1 MNHEEL
7 LTLVRATS
15 IDLMNAGKGDG
26 TVYACYS
33 DDEIVTVFGR
43 KSAEQVVRLVR
54 KIDKASASIFNQV
67 RMFSGE
73 YKMVNG
79 VSVSIYELERQ
90 AEAEAEAE
98 ERAERK
104 PYEDRNL
111 VVNTLYEVLADLQ
124 RQYHPINTLA
134 GVVIAQAIIDLR
146 SHIMSIETRE
156 AHIAEYG
163 DDPYLGDGEPF

>member
-90 AEAEAEAE
+90 AEAKAEAE